1 MPAGR
6 FVEALKKCLRGR
18 GMTYAALAR
27 ELRISEAS
35 VKRMFSRSSF
45 TLSRIEE
52 ILAALDLDLHEVARM
67 SLAERLISVFW
78 LVLNGWR
85 YEQIAEAFSISRA
98 ELTLVFARL
107 DRLKLIEWGK
117 GERARLRVA
126 KDFQWRAGGPV
137 KKAYGRRVIG
147 EFLEARFDSPLEL
160 LRFETR
166 QLSPESA
173 VLLKRRLERLVAEFN
188 EFAELDSAVP
198 GSRRVGVALLA
209 ACRPWE
215 FSVVNALKRR
225 RSA

>member
-6 FVEALKKCLRGR
+6 FVEALKKCLRAR
-18 GMTYAALAR
+18 GITYAALGR

-67 SLAERLISVFW
+67 SLASAA
-78 LVLNGWR
+78 GPT
-85 YEQIAEAFSISRA
+85 

-107 DRLKLIEWGK
+107 DRLRLIEWGK
-117 GERARLRVA
+117 EERARLRVA

-188 EFAELDSAVP
+188 DFAELDSAAP
-198 GSRRVGVALLA
+198 RSWARTRSSGSCGRIPSRAARYGLPPREPRAVRVAPS
-209 ACRPWE
+209 R
-215 FSVVNALKRR
+215 
-225 RSA
+225 

>member
-1 MPAGR
+1 M
-6 FVEALKKCLRGR
+6 
-18 GMTYAALAR
+18 
-27 ELRISEAS
+27 RIAS
-35 VKRMFSRSSF
+35 VLI
-45 TLSRIEE
+45 LS
-52 ILAALDLDLHEVARM
+52 A
-67 SLAERLISVFW
+67 ISVQVELWAFFFF
-78 LVLNGWR
+78 
-85 YEQIAEAFSISRA
+85 QAEDGIRD
-98 ELTLVFARL
+98 LTVTGVQTCALPIFFARL

-188 EFAELDSAVP
+188 DFAELDSAVP

>member
-1 MPAGR
+1 MPANR
-6 FVEALKKCLRGR
+6 FVEALKKCLRAR

-67 SLAERLISVFW
+67 SLASAAGPAELALDQETALAKDERLISVFW

-107 DRLKLIEWGK
+107 DRLRLIEWGK
-117 GERARLRVA
+117 GERARL
-126 KDFQWRAGGPV
+126 
-137 KKAYGRRVIG
+137 
-147 EFLEARFDSPLEL
+147 RFDSPLEL

-173 VLLKRRLERLVAEFN
+173 VVLKRRLERLVAEFN